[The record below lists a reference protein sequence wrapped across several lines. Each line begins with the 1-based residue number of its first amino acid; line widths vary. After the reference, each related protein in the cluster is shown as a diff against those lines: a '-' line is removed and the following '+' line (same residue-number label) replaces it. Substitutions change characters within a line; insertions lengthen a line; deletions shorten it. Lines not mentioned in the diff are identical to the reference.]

1 MAKQHLNSLLDWT
14 TEEIREVLALAHDV
28 KKSPDSF
35 RQTLSGQTLGMIFEK
50 KSTRTRVSFET
61 GIYQL
66 GGVGLF
72 LSSNDL
78 QLGRG
83 EPIAD
88 TARVLSRYLDM
99 IMART
104 FKQETIDELTKW
116 ADVPVINGLSDVY
129 HPCQALTDFMT
140 MEEVF
145 GDIQGL
151 RFAYV
156 GDGNNMA
163 HSLMLCGAR
172 LGVDMAIASPTDYT
186 VESGLV
192 EVARSAGTGARIELT
207 TDPAEAIRGAHVVYT
222 DVWTS
227 MGQEAE
233 TAQRLEAFAGY
244 EIDDRLMGLADP
256 RAVFMHCLPAHRGE
270 EVSASVCDGEQ
281 SIIFDQAENRL
292 HAQKGLMVALG
303 NRWRT

>member
-1 MAKQHLNSLLDWT
+1 MAKKHLNSLRDWSP
-14 TEEIREVLALAHDV
+14 EEIREVLALAHEA
-28 KKSPDSF
+28 KRSPSLF
-35 RQTLSGQTLGMIFEK
+35 REALAGKTLGMIFEK

-66 GGVGLF
+66 GGMGLF
-72 LSSNDL
+72 LSANDL

-88 TARVLSRYLDM
+88 TVRVLSRYLDL

-104 FKQETIDELTKW
+104 FKQETIDEFTKW
-116 ADVPVINGLSDVY
+116 SEVPVINGLSDVY

-145 GDIQGL
+145 GDIAGL

-163 HSLMLCGAR
+163 HSLLLCGAK
-172 LGVDMAIASPTDYT
+172 LGVDMAIASPQDYT
-186 VESGLV
+186 VKSEIADL
-192 EVARSAGTGARIELT
+192 AQSAATNSRIDFT

-227 MGQEAE
+227 MGQEE
-233 TAQRLEAFAGY
+233 ESAQRLQDFAGY
-244 EIDDRLMGLADP
+244 EIDDKLMGLADP
-256 RAVFMHCLPAHRGE
+256 KAVFMHCLPAHRGE
-270 EVSASVCDGEQ
+270 EVSASVCDGPR

-292 HAQKGLMVALG
+292 HAQKGLMLALG
-303 NRWRT
+303 SRWRG